1 MHPFKSLFA
10 AVAFMATASTAS
22 AKSPGLDAIKEFRDG
37 QPRPGAI
44 ENRFFL
50 KKERFELTPHFG
62 YVPNNPFAK
71 RYVGG
76 LGFAYH
82 FSEQFAV
89 EGEVTYSPDLGVNDL
104 KGLTKTLV
112 VIASEGDGNSSEEF
126 VQPLDKVTLAAGFAA
141 RWTPLYGKIAL
152 FGETVLNLDLYGVAG
167 LGIVSKVNNVALLNP
182 DYDPVDNPQAPPAVL
197 QRVDNEVKFTP
208 VIGFGTNVFLTQSI
222 ALKLDARMQL
232 YVDNVPDYQ
241 PSEDDPGDDDQ
252 QLYNNLVIS
261 AGVAIYFPK
270 MKPRLSNF

>member
-10 AVAFMATASTAS
+10 AVALLATANTAS

-37 QPRPGAI
+37 QSRPGAI

-50 KKERFELTPHFG
+50 KKERFELAPHFG

-71 RYVGG
+71 RMVGG
-76 LGFAYH
+76 IGFAYH

-89 EGEVTYSPDLGVNDL
+89 EGDVSYSPDLGINDL

-112 VIASEGDGNSSEEF
+112 VIAADGAGSDEF
-126 VQPLDKVTLAAGFAA
+126 VQPLDKVTLAAGFGA

-167 LGIVSKVNNVALLNP
+167 LGIVSKVNYVAVLN
-182 DYDPVDNPQAPPAVL
+182 DAFEDDPANQPPAIL
-197 QRVDNEVKFTP
+197 ERIDNEVKFTP
-208 VIGFGTNVFLTQSI
+208 ILGIGTNIFLTQSV

-232 YVDNVPDYQ
+232 YVDNVADYQ
-241 PSEDDPGDDDQ
+241 PSEDDPTDDDQ
-252 QLYNNLVIS
+252 QLYNNLVVS

-270 MKPRLSNF
+270 MKPRISNF